1 MSIEKKNKNANKSPY
16 AQNRKV
22 KEIGKIKKME
32 KISKRKIMKKS
43 KNKLFNIIYLHQK
56 IMRRKEKK
64 INKNYYKIKKEKE
77 LILNL
82 QIKP

>member
-1 MSIEKKNKNANKSPY
+1 MSIEKKNKKANKSLY

-64 INKNYYKIKKEKE
+64 INKNYKIKKEKE